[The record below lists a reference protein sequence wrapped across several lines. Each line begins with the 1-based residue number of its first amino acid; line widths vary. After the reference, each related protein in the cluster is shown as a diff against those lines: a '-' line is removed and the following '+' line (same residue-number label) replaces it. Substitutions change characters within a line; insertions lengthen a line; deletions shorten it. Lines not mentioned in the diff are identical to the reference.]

1 MSLSC
6 ILTLILIYV
15 ILLISDILKEDATM
29 LNTFHFEPLDSTRV
43 ERGTVQQSL
52 LFQQGYFSVTILK
65 LSPGAKIKKH
75 THHSNNEKYVFD
87 TGEVD
92 VCIKGGEHELEN
104 LTDKE
109 MMVLSIKWA

>member
-1 MSLSC
+1 
-6 ILTLILIYV
+6 
-15 ILLISDILKEDATM
+15 M

-109 MMVLSIKWA
+109 MMVLSIKWS